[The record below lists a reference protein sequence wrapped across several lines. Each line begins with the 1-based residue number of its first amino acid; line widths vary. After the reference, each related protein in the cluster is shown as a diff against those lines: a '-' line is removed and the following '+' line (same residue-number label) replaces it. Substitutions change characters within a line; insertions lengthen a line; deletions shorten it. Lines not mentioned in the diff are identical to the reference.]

1 MADED
6 LDAWMQA
13 AQAGDAGAYARVVE
27 GTQYAV
33 RAVLL
38 RDTADHELAEELAQ
52 EAYATAWA
60 KREQYRPGTSPR
72 AWLLA
77 IARSRLIDR
86 QRRQDRER
94 RNLPDLLRQEL
105 LRHRPAD
112 QPREAMLE
120 ALRACLSGLGEEH
133 RRLIDMVHFQGLT
146 CEAAAGELG
155 IQPDACRQRMSRLQR
170 KLRECAEGRLETER

>member
-120 ALRACLSGLGEEH
+120 ALRACLSGLGDEH
-133 RRLIDMVHFQGLT
+133 RRLIDLVHFQGLT

-170 KLRECAEGRLETER
+170 KLRDCAEARLEAER